1 MMKEETLR
9 METEALVETLGREL
23 VARGLTVSTAES
35 CTGGM
40 VAARLVDYPGI
51 SAALNEAHV
60 TYANE
65 AKIKYCGVKEE
76 TLAAHGA
83 VSEETAQ
90 EMAEGLREKAGAD
103 IAIATTGIAGPGGGT
118 KEKPVGLVY
127 VACASAHQTQIKK
140 LNLSGDRQ
148 QVRKQAVHQALELAL
163 AVVTSE

>member
-1 MMKEETLR
+1 MREEMLR
-9 METEALVETLGREL
+9 METERLVETIGREL
-23 VARGLTVSTAES
+23 TARGLTVSTAES

-65 AKIKYCGVKEE
+65 AKIRYCGVKAE

-83 VSEETAQ
+83 VSEETAR
-90 EMAEGLREKAGAD
+90 EMAEGLRVTSGAD

-118 KEKPVGLVY
+118 QEKPVGLVY

-140 LNLSGDRQ
+140 LNLSGERQ
-148 QVRKQAVHQALELAL
+148 QVRKQAVRHALELAL
-163 AVVTSE
+163 EIVRSE